1 MRNSDHYMEE
11 RIFTFREF
19 QKIKNKKIYSKL
31 KKYIYD
37 NNLEDRYE
45 FFKITKDSI
54 VPQNFVGT
62 IPLNDIQIEI
72 LPKIPLVE
80 NDIVAEKIRFLEILQ
95 NISYFKEKFFNN
107 SKIAITDTS
116 ILEIFINLFIKEV
129 EEIIEKGLLYNYIDI
144 NENINIFKGKL
155 DINNHIKYNFSH
167 KEKFFMKFDEFS
179 ISSLENSIIKLT
191 IQKLKKISVNSKN
204 KDNLNKIS
212 HHFENVRVLSNSIE
226 SLKYITFDRT
236 NSYYKNAIQYAKIF
250 LNNQSSS
257 IFTTANGE
265 VATILFPMKQFL
277 RII

>member
-80 NDIVAEKIRFLEILQ
+80 NNIVAEKIRFLEILQ

-129 EEIIEKGLLYNYIDI
+129 EEIIEKGLL
-144 NENINIFKGKL
+144 
-155 DINNHIKYNFSH
+155 
-167 KEKFFMKFDEFS
+167 
-179 ISSLENSIIKLT
+179 
-191 IQKLKKISVNSKN
+191 
-204 KDNLNKIS
+204 
-212 HHFENVRVLSNSIE
+212 
-226 SLKYITFDRT
+226 
-236 NSYYKNAIQYAKIF
+236 
-250 LNNQSSS
+250 
-257 IFTTANGE
+257 
-265 VATILFPMKQFL
+265 
-277 RII
+277 